1 MLTEDELVETMGK
14 ERHRTLK
21 VWREA
26 VALAR
31 DVYAHTATFPPE
43 ERFGLT
49 SQLRRAAVSVASNI
63 AEGSR
68 RLPTDNRNFLRYAL
82 GSLAECDTQLII
94 AEQLGY
100 GAYKRRLKAAIMS
113 LTMGIR
119 AYAKTLKPL
128 SPASEASVPLAH
140 GLLGCPAT
148 E

>member
-1 MLTEDELVETMGK
+1 MQTEDELIETMEK

-21 VWREA
+21 VWRDA
-26 VALAR
+26 VALAS

-63 AEGSR
+63 AEGSK
-68 RLPTDNRNFLRYAL
+68 RLPQDNRQFLRYAL

-94 AEQLGY
+94 AERLGY
-100 GAYKRRLKAAIMS
+100 CAYTKRFKAAIMS

-119 AYAKTLKPL
+119 AYGRTLS
-128 SPASEASVPLAH
+128 SP
-140 GLLGCPAT
+140 
-148 E
+148 